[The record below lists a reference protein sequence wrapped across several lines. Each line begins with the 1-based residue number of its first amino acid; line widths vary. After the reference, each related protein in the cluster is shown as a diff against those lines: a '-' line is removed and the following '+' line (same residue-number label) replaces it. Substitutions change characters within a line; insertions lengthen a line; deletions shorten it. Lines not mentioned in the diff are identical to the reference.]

1 MRLFTTA
8 PFTRAP
14 LLLRGHRG
22 VVLAVF
28 GTAIV
33 LGLVASASPLFISS
47 SGHASLHQEIEG
59 RCASAVGGTLKNSQ
73 TFDLNEEAMAE
84 ALAEPEQLGGPVLT
98 RIERPTEIAPL
109 QQPERSLPVRFLSR
123 TGFVSEIEI
132 QDQDSAAEGVW
143 LSDRATEFMGIQA
156 GDHITVGVPGG
167 SFETLVVAG
176 VYGDIYF
183 QPPSGFWCSNE
194 QYFFPQ
200 PPTGELPVPL
210 ALVDR
215 SLFDRLFVRAGS
227 RSYSEVWEFPLA
239 TESLTIAQA
248 ETAVQDLIRLEERL
262 RDDNRFAPLNFSN
275 GGMDFIVRRTRALME
290 VLRTSIIPVAI
301 AATLG
306 ALGLV
311 GAAGSYW
318 VDRRR
323 RELMLLAAKGIS
335 PAALGI
341 KAVLEMLL
349 PAVTG
354 LAVGWG
360 VAVVVV
366 PVFGPSALSDEA
378 VRWGALQVTLVAGI
392 AALALIGFVAGLRSR
407 SLIEPSAHRARGLSL
422 RAISIVVLVVGTF
435 FAFFRLGDNAV
446 AIAEGDAAGTVD
458 PMVLVFP
465 LLLFAA
471 AVAVGAASILR
482 LLPRLQR
489 MGAGMAAAAYLAIRR
504 ITSSPALALVLVAAS
519 AFPVAILAYSAGLV
533 RSVNATVEA
542 KAVSFIGSD
551 VSVAMPG
558 DGEPPASLAT
568 RTTHV
573 VRFSRQDAEGRDV
586 DILGIDPSTFGRAVY
601 WDDAFADR
609 SVSDLLDLLNA
620 TGAGGPPPV
629 IEANGTVNETSVLSS
644 QWDEAMVRFSVVGE
658 ASAFPGMRSDRPLV
672 IMERSALLAQLADG
686 PSPAGLEHYWW
697 VRGMSKAEVI
707 ESLNEAGV
715 RFRFITQ
722 AQGVLDLAQFITV
735 IRTFDFIQIV
745 GVLAGIIATAGV
757 LLYSDTRQR
766 ARNLAYALARRMGL
780 TRPSHVRAGLLE
792 IGMLLAVGLAIGLAA
807 GILGSKLVYLRLDP
821 IPRIPPAPLWRGT
834 GPTIGASVLATAA
847 VTWVA
852 ARIGQRAADR
862 SDTSEVLPHGD

>member
-1 MRLFTTA
+1 
-8 PFTRAP
+8 
-14 LLLRGHRG
+14 
-22 VVLAVF
+22 
-28 GTAIV
+28 
-33 LGLVASASPLFISS
+33 
-47 SGHASLHQEIEG
+47 
-59 RCASAVGGTLKNSQ
+59 
-73 TFDLNEEAMAE
+73 MAE
-84 ALAEPEQLGGPVLT
+84 ALAETEHIGGPVLT
-98 RIERPTEIAPL
+98 RLERPTEITPVL
-109 QQPERSLPVRFLSR
+109 RPDRSLPVRFLSR
-123 TGFVSEIEI
+123 TGFVSEIQI
-132 QDQDSAAEGVW
+132 QEQTTAGEGVW
-143 LSDRATEFMGIQA
+143 LSDRATEFMGVGA
-156 GDHITVGVPGG
+156 GDEITVDVPGG
-167 SFETLVVAG
+167 GTETIVVAG

-183 QPPSGFWCSNE
+183 QAPSGFWCTNE

-215 SLFDRLFVRAGS
+215 SLFDSLFVRAGS

-239 TESLTIAQA
+239 AEGLTIDQA
-248 ETAVQDLIRLEERL
+248 ETAVQELSRLEFRLRDANFERL
-262 RDDNRFAPLNFSN
+262 RLPN
-275 GGMDFIVRRTRALME
+275 GGLDFIVRRTRALME

-323 RELMLLAAKGIS
+323 RELMLLAAKGVS

-354 LAVGWG
+354 LAFGWG
-360 VAVVVV
+360 VALVAV
-366 PVFGPSALSDEA
+366 PVFGPSALSDET

-392 AALALIGFVAGLRSR
+392 AALALIGLVAGLRSR
-407 SLIEPSAHRARGLSL
+407 SLIDPSAHRARGLSL
-422 RAISIVVLVVGTF
+422 TAISILVLVGGTF

-482 LLPRLQR
+482 LLPRLRRVGAR
-489 MGAGMAAAAYLAIRR
+489 MPAAAYLATRR

-551 VSVAMPG
+551 VAVAMPG
-558 DGEPPASLAT
+558 DREPPPSLAL
-568 RTTHV
+568 RATHI
-573 VRFSRQDAEGRDV
+573 VRFSRQDETGRDV
-586 DILGIDPSTFGRAVY
+586 DILGIDPTTFTRAVY
-601 WDDAFADR
+601 WDDSFADR
-609 SVSDLLDLLNA
+609 SVSELLDLLNA
-620 TGAGGPPPV
+620 TNADAPPPV

-644 QWDEAMVRFSVVGE
+644 PWDEATVRFSVVGE
-658 ASAFPGMRSDRPLV
+658 ANAFPGMRSDRPLV

-686 PSPAGLEHYWW
+686 PSPAGLEHSWW
-697 VRGMSKAEVI
+697 VRGMNKAEVI
-707 ESLNEAGV
+707 ETLNEAGV
-715 RFRFITQ
+715 RFRFIIQ

-780 TRPSHVRAGLLE
+780 TRRSHTRAGLLE
-792 IGMLLAVGLAIGLAA
+792 VGMLLAVGLAIGLAA
-807 GILGSKLVYLRLDP
+807 GILGAKLVYLRLDP
-821 IPRIPPAPLWRGT
+821 IPRIPPSPLWRGT

-847 VTWVA
+847 VAWVA

-862 SDTSEVLPHGD
+862 SDTSEVLRHGD